1 MSNNINN
8 LNGFNAINFNGK
20 QKPEKEEAQKC
31 ECKDCIETEASAM
44 EALENAGRAQL
55 AFKGPY
61 KFDPK
66 NVEADIA
73 EFQNLALDAE
83 FAALNDFALQK
94 FGE

>member
-20 QKPEKEEAQKC
+20 NKPEKEEAPKC

-44 EALENAGRAQL
+44 DALGNIGKAM
-55 AFKGPY
+55 AFKGSY

-66 NVEADIA
+66 NVETDVR
-73 EFQNLALDAE
+73 EFQDAALDAE
-83 FAALNDFALQK
+83 FAALNNFALKK
-94 FGE
+94 FGK